1 MGIGDRQEEWSPP
14 IASRPLP
21 RACESASMHPVLETL
36 KAKLPDAV
44 LSVEDHGPRAELSAR
59 VAADRILDVMAL
71 LHDNPG
77 AAFDHIT
84 DICSAD
90 YPEDQERFEVIY
102 HLLSLPHRTRIR
114 IKARVTEDDPCL
126 ASVTGI
132 WKGANFMER
141 EVYDLMGIRF
151 SGHPDLRRILM
162 PEDYD
167 EGYPLRKDFPTEGKG
182 WRSQFD
188 FLPRLDE
195 PAVATTEGE
204 IPEEQKRAFLAEGN
218 VSPSGSRRKE
228 ELLLNMGPQHPSTH
242 GVLRVVLELDGER
255 IVKATPDLGY
265 LHRGVEKLAE
275 GLAYMQ
281 IIPHT
286 DRLDYVCSMTNNY
299 AYVRAVEKLLGIEI
313 PERAEYIR
321 TIVAEMQRII
331 GHLFWL
337 GTQALDI
344 GAMTVFFW
352 TFRER
357 EVLLDLFEKLCGAR
371 LTLNY
376 YRIGGVDSDFTP
388 DLVVRLKTFLDSFPD
403 HVREYDEL
411 LQSNRIWLS
420 RTKNVA
426 FISGEDAISFGLT
439 GPVLRGSGIAYDVRK
454 FEPYGAYDKV
464 EWEVPVGK
472 NGDTY
477 DRYWVRMEEM
487 RQSSRIIRQCLT
499 QMPDGP
505 IVADVPT
512 VIPPPKQKVMRDMES
527 LIHHFIIFT
536 QGFKPPKGETYCAT
550 EAPKGELGFFIIS
563 DGSPRPYRM
572 KIRAPSFVHMG
583 AFDHMARG
591 YLISDIITIFGTYD
605 IVMGEC
611 DR

>member
-1 MGIGDRQEEWSPP
+1 M
-14 IASRPLP
+14 
-21 RACESASMHPVLETL
+21 ESLTETL
-36 KAKLPDAV
+36 LKKFPGAV
-44 LSVEDHGPRAELSAR
+44 LSVDADTARSELTVHIAAQNIVEIAR
-59 VAADRILDVMAL
+59 F
-71 LHDNPG
+71 LHDDPM
-77 AAFDHIT
+77 ACFDHLT

-90 YPEDQERFEVIY
+90 YPDAPQRFEVIY
-102 HLLSLPHRTRIR
+102 QLLSLPRGKRIR
-114 IKARVTEDDPCL
+114 LKARVHDDNP
-126 ASVTGI
+126 AIDSVTGI
-132 WKGANFMER
+132 WHAAGFLER
-141 EVYDLMGIRF
+141 EVYDMMGIRF
-151 SGHPDLRRILM
+151 IGHPDLRRILL
-162 PEDYD
+162 PDDYA
-167 EGYPLRKDFPTEGKG
+167 EGHPLRKDFPTEGRG

-188 FLPRLDE
+188 FIPRLDE
-195 PAVATTEGE
+195 PPTEQFDISLE
-204 IPEEQKRAFLAEGN
+204 NKRLFLSEPDA
-218 VSPSGSRRKE
+218 SPGKRRE

-242 GVLRVVLELDGER
+242 GVVRVVLELDGER

-286 DRLDYVCSMTNNY
+286 DRLDYVCAMANNY
-299 AYVRAVEKLLGIEI
+299 AYVRAVEKLLCITV

-321 TIVAEMQRII
+321 TIVAEMQRIL

-337 GTQALDI
+337 GAQALDI

-357 EVLLDLFEKLCGAR
+357 ETLLDMFEKLCGAR

-376 YRIGGVDSDFTP
+376 YRIGGVDSEFTP
-388 DLVVRLKTFLDSFPD
+388 ELVDRLKAFLETFPQMLS
-403 HVREYDEL
+403 EYDSL
-411 LQSNRIWLS
+411 LASNRIWLG
-420 RTKNVA
+420 RTKNIAV
-426 FISGEDAISFGLT
+426 ISGEDAVNFGLT
-439 GPVLRGSGIAYDVRK
+439 GPSLRGSGVAYDVRK
-454 FEPYGAYDKV
+454 MEPYGVYHRVD
-464 EWEVPVGK
+464 WEVPVGK

-477 DRYWVRMEEM
+477 DRYWIRMEEM
-487 RQSSRIIRQCLT
+487 RQSARIITQCLD
-499 QMPDGP
+499 QMPQGP
-505 IVADVPT
+505 IMADVPQY
-512 VIPPPKQKVMRDMES
+512 IPPPKPQVMRDMES

-536 QGFKPPKGETYCAT
+536 QGFKPPKAETYCAT

-563 DGSPRPYRM
+563 DGSPRPYRL
-572 KIRAPSFVHMG
+572 KIRSPSFVHMG

>member
-1 MGIGDRQEEWSPP
+1 MKGAFIIHPSP
-14 IASRPLP
+14 
-21 RACESASMHPVLETL
+21 CDQKMHPLLETL
-36 KAKLPDAV
+36 QSKLPGAV
-44 LSVEDHGPRAELSAR
+44 LSVHEDTVRSELSVR
-59 VAADRILDVMAL
+59 VAADRWLEVARF
-71 LHDNPG
+71 LHDDPSS
-77 AAFDHIT
+77 AFDHIT
-84 DICSAD
+84 DVCSAD
-90 YPEDQERFEVIY
+90 YPDEVERFEVIY
-102 HLLSLPHRTRIR
+102 HFLSLVHGHRIR
-114 IKARVTEDDPCL
+114 VKARVTEDNPTI
-126 ASVTGI
+126 ASITGI
-132 WKGANFMER
+132 WQGANFMER

-151 SGHPDLRRILM
+151 AGHPDLRRILM
-162 PEDYD
+162 PEDYE
-167 EGYPLRKDFPTEGKG
+167 EGYPLRKDFPAEGKG
-182 WRSQFD
+182 WRSRFD

-195 PAVATTEGE
+195 PPVATTDGE
-204 IPEEQKRAFLAEGN
+204 IAEEAKQPFLSEHNGTGVPA
-218 VSPSGSRRKE
+218 SRRTE

-255 IVKATPDLGY
+255 ITKATPDLGY
-265 LHRGVEKLAE
+265 LHRGVEKLCE

-281 IIPHT
+281 VIPHT

-299 AYVRAVEKLLGIEI
+299 AYVRTVEKLLDLKI

-388 DLVVRLKTFLDSFPD
+388 DLVSRMNAFLDTFQSHID
-403 HVREYDEL
+403 EYDEL
-411 LQSNRIWLS
+411 LMNNRIWTA

-426 FISGEDAISFGLT
+426 VISAEDAINFGLT
-439 GPVLRGSGIAYDVRK
+439 GPVLRGSGVAYDIRK
-454 FEPYGAYDKV
+454 LEPYGAYDKV
-464 EWEVPVGK
+464 DWEVPVGK

-477 DRYWVRMEEM
+477 DRYWIRMEEL
-487 RQSSRIIRQCLT
+487 RQSSRIIRQCLA
-499 QMPDGP
+499 QMPEGP
-505 IVADVPT
+505 IVADAPQV
-512 VIPPPKQKVMRDMES
+512 VPPPKPKVMRDMES

-536 QGFKPPKGETYCAT
+536 QGFKPPKAETYCAI

-563 DGSPRPYRM
+563 DGSARPYRL

-583 AFDHMARG
+583 AFDHMAKG

>member
-1 MGIGDRQEEWSPP
+1 MDSL
-14 IASRPLP
+14 A
-21 RACESASMHPVLETL
+21 ETL
-36 KAKLPDAV
+36 LKKFPEAV
-44 LSVEDHGPRAELSAR
+44 LSVDIDTARSELTINIAAPSIVDIAR
-59 VAADRILDVMAL
+59 F
-71 LHDNPG
+71 LHDDPT
-77 AAFDHIT
+77 ACFDHLT

-90 YPEDQERFEVIY
+90 YPDAPQRFEVIY
-102 HLLSLPHRTRIR
+102 QLLSLPRGKRIR
-114 IKARVTEDDPCL
+114 LKARVHDDNP
-126 ASVTGI
+126 AIDSVTGI
-132 WKGANFMER
+132 WRGAGFLER
-141 EVYDLMGIRF
+141 EVYDMMGIRF
-151 SGHPDLRRILM
+151 IGHPDLRRILL
-162 PEDYD
+162 PDDYA
-167 EGYPLRKDFPTEGKG
+167 EGHPLRKDFPTEGRG

-188 FLPRLDE
+188 FIPRLDE
-195 PAVATTEGE
+195 PPTEQVE
-204 IPEEQKRAFLAEGN
+204 FSPEEKRRFLSESDAA
-218 VSPSGSRRKE
+218 SGKRRE

-242 GVLRVVLELDGER
+242 GVVRVVLELDGER

-286 DRLDYVCSMTNNY
+286 DRLDYVCAMANNY
-299 AYVRAVEKLLGIEI
+299 AYVRTVEKLLCITV

-321 TIVAEMQRII
+321 TIVAEMQRIL

-337 GTQALDI
+337 GAQALDI

-357 EVLLDLFEKLCGAR
+357 ETLLDMFEKLCGAR

-388 DLVVRLKTFLDSFPD
+388 ELVARLKTFLDTFPQM
-403 HVREYDEL
+403 VSEYDSL
-411 LQSNRIWLS
+411 LASNRIWLG
-420 RTKNVA
+420 RTKNIAV
-426 FISGEDAISFGLT
+426 ISGEDAVNFGLT
-439 GPVLRGSGIAYDVRK
+439 GPSLRGSGIAYDVRK
-454 FEPYGAYDKV
+454 MEPYGVYHRVD
-464 EWEVPVGK
+464 WEVPVGK

-477 DRYWVRMEEM
+477 DRYWIRVEEM
-487 RQSSRIIRQCLT
+487 RQSARIIAQCLD
-499 QMPDGP
+499 QMPQGP
-505 IVADVPT
+505 IIADIPQY
-512 VIPPPKQKVMRDMES
+512 IPPPKPQVMRDMES

-536 QGFKPPKGETYCAT
+536 QGFKPPKAETYCAT

-563 DGSPRPYRM
+563 DGSPRPYRL
-572 KIRAPSFVHMG
+572 KIRSPSFVHMG

>member
-1 MGIGDRQEEWSPP
+1 MDSL
-14 IASRPLP
+14 A
-21 RACESASMHPVLETL
+21 ETL
-36 KAKLPDAV
+36 LKKFPEAV
-44 LSVEDHGPRAELSAR
+44 LSVDIDTARSELTINIAAPRIVEIAR
-59 VAADRILDVMAL
+59 F
-71 LHDNPG
+71 LHDDPM
-77 AAFDHIT
+77 ACFDHLT

-90 YPEDQERFEVIY
+90 YPDAPQRFEVIY
-102 HLLSLPHRTRIR
+102 QLLSLPRGKRIR
-114 IKARVTEDDPCL
+114 LKARVHDDNP
-126 ASVTGI
+126 AIDSVTGI
-132 WKGANFMER
+132 WRGAGFLER
-141 EVYDLMGIRF
+141 EVYDMMGIRF
-151 SGHPDLRRILM
+151 IGHPDLRRILL
-162 PEDYD
+162 PDDYA
-167 EGYPLRKDFPTEGKG
+167 EGHPLRKDFPTEGRG

-188 FLPRLDE
+188 FIPRLDE
-195 PAVATTEGE
+195 APTEQVE
-204 IPEEQKRAFLAEGN
+204 FSAEEKRRFLSEPDASSGN
-218 VSPSGSRRKE
+218 RRE

-242 GVLRVVLELDGER
+242 GVVRVVLELDGER

-286 DRLDYVCSMTNNY
+286 DRLDYVCAMANNY
-299 AYVRAVEKLLGIEI
+299 AYVRTVEKLLCITV

-321 TIVAEMQRII
+321 TIVAEMQRIL

-337 GTQALDI
+337 GAQALDI

-357 EVLLDLFEKLCGAR
+357 ETLLDMFEKLCGAR

-388 DLVVRLKTFLDSFPD
+388 ELVARLKTFLDTFPQMLS
-403 HVREYDEL
+403 EYDSL
-411 LQSNRIWLS
+411 LASNRIWLG
-420 RTKNVA
+420 RTKNIAV
-426 FISGEDAISFGLT
+426 ISGEDAVNFGLT
-439 GPVLRGSGIAYDVRK
+439 GPSLRGSGVAYDVRK
-454 FEPYGAYDKV
+454 MEPYGVYHRVD
-464 EWEVPVGK
+464 WEVPVGK

-477 DRYWVRMEEM
+477 DRYWIRVEEM
-487 RQSSRIIRQCLT
+487 RQSSRIIAQCLD
-499 QMPDGP
+499 QMPQGP
-505 IVADVPT
+505 IIADIPQY
-512 VIPPPKQKVMRDMES
+512 IPPPKPQVMRDMES

-536 QGFKPPKGETYCAT
+536 QGFKPPKAETYCAT

-563 DGSPRPYRM
+563 DGSPRPYRL
-572 KIRAPSFVHMG
+572 KIRSPSFVHMG